1 MSILESGQGKSPDGI
16 KVPST
21 ESAFDSKLLER
32 LKDLKPKF
40 FEIMTRM
47 RRTVERDI
55 GFGSLTKLHY
65 VESLESMIDLR
76 ETENG
81 LVYPTPALG
90 FEHDLPDLYYYKEM
104 SNEELDASMPIDVLL
119 DEEDKR
125 RIVVMPE
132 TGGLSFPSL
141 ISIYQHREFRGDS
154 KDVQLVEASDNVF
167 EGMIAHQIAR
177 LFVFDRT
184 YPWFITDF
192 FESKGLLACQIKR
205 AEGPESSVFRF
216 GSEGTHDVIASL
228 FGYQDQIIA
237 KLQFMGRCTSAYAE
251 NPNTD
256 PSLLPGLDRLLQTT
270 DMKIEAVKKYGTGV
284 IIPS

>member
-55 GFGSLTKLHY
+55 GFGSLSKAHC
-65 VESLESMIDLR
+65 VETIDMMFSLRDSE
-76 ETENG
+76 EG
-81 LVYPTPALG
+81 LVYPTPSQGYTHSLG
-90 FEHDLPDLYYYKEM
+90 YNYEEM
-104 SNEELDASMPIDVLL
+104 SHEELQSSMPTDETLSEDDRKRIIVL
-119 DEEDKR
+119 
-125 RIVVMPE
+125 PE
-132 TGGLSFPSL
+132 TTRPLPL
-141 ISIYQHREFRGDS
+141 VISIYQHPDFRGDS
-154 KDVQLVEASDNVF
+154 KDTLLIYAPDEVLEGLIAYNIAS
-167 EGMIAHQIAR
+167 
-177 LFVFDRT
+177 LFVFDRA

-205 AEGPESSVFRF
+205 AEGPKSSVFRF
-216 GSEGTHDVIASL
+216 GSEGTHDVVASL
-228 FGYQDQIIA
+228 FGYHDQILA
-237 KLQFMGRCTSAYAE
+237 KLQFMRRCASAYAE

-256 PSLLPGLDRLLQTT
+256 PSLLPGLVRLLQTT